1 MEDNNIKDLLS
12 EHGINP
18 KDTKKS
24 KKEKRKDVNVEQ
36 EKEEVNIVE
45 DKENKESQESNKNTN
60 TDNKN
65 NVDNIINKY
74 MNDTYNSSNFKYTTI
89 TYTKPI
95 CEDDEEME
103 DNYNEQELQNRINIL
118 KENNKDNDNIIAILE
133 SLVHIEN
140 KYSKIKEEIDDIISN
155 RNILKQYVENI
166 KKDFNNIQ
174 KDYNVLY
181 NDNTRNKYMCNQNKE
196 ILDIDLLKIQYG
208 EIINKI
214 NEIDSKLD
222 KQTLYHIDIYP
233 ICFLIG
239 LAIISIFWYFIIH

>member
-1 MEDNNIKDLLS
+1 MIEDNIKDLLR

-24 KKEKRKDVNVEQ
+24 KKEKQKDVNVEQ
-36 EKEEVNIVE
+36 KKEYSNKV
-45 DKENKESQESNKNTN
+45 ENKKSQESNENEYSK
-60 TDNKN
+60 DYIN
-65 NVDNIINKY
+65 NENINNNY
-74 MNDTYNSSNFKYTTI
+74 SSSNFKYTTI

-140 KYSKIKEEIDDIISN
+140 KYSKIKEEIEDIISN
-155 RNILKQYVENI
+155 RNNLKQDMENI

-181 NDNTRNKYMCNQNKE
+181 NDNTKNRYMCNQNKE

>member
-1 MEDNNIKDLLS
+1 MIENKVKDLLS

-18 KDTKKS
+18 KDAKKS
-24 KKEKRKDVNVEQ
+24 KKEKKKEKENVEQ
-36 EKEEVNIVE
+36 ESEETNKVE
-45 DKENKESQESNKNTN
+45 SKENKESQESNKNTN
-60 TDNKN
+60 NDSKD

-95 CEDDEEME
+95 CRDDEEME

-140 KYSKIKEEIDDIISN
+140 KYSKIKD
-155 RNILKQYVENI
+155 
-166 KKDFNNIQ
+166 
-174 KDYNVLY
+174 
-181 NDNTRNKYMCNQNKE
+181 
-196 ILDIDLLKIQYG
+196 
-208 EIINKI
+208 KI

>member
-1 MEDNNIKDLLS
+1 MIENKVKDLLS

-24 KKEKRKDVNVEQ
+24 KKEKDNEELNKVES
-36 EKEEVNIVE
+36 
-45 DKENKESQESNKNTN
+45 KENKESQESNKNTN
-60 TDNKN
+60 NDSKD

-140 KYSKIKEEIDDIISN
+140 KYSKIKEEIEDIISN
-155 RNILKQYVENI
+155 RNILKQDVEHI

>member
-1 MEDNNIKDLLS
+1 MIEDNIKDLLS

-24 KKEKRKDVNVEQ
+24 KKEKQKDVNVEQ
-36 EKEEVNIVE
+36 KKEDSNKV
-45 DKENKESQESNKNTN
+45 ENKKSQESNENEYSK
-60 TDNKN
+60 DYIN
-65 NVDNIINKY
+65 NENINNNY
-74 MNDTYNSSNFKYTTI
+74 SSSNFKYTTI

-140 KYSKIKEEIDDIISN
+140 KYSKIKEEVEDIISN
-155 RNILKQYVENI
+155 RNILKQDIENI

-181 NDNTRNKYMCNQNKE
+181 NDNTKNRYMCNQNKE

-208 EIINKI
+208 EIINRI

-222 KQTLYHIDIYP
+222 KKTYYDIDIYP
-233 ICFLIG
+233 ICFIIG
-239 LAIISIFWYFIIH
+239 LAIILIFGYFIIH

>member
-1 MEDNNIKDLLS
+1 MIEDNIKDLLR

-24 KKEKRKDVNVEQ
+24 KKEKQKDVNVEQ
-36 EKEEVNIVE
+36 KKEYSNKV
-45 DKENKESQESNKNTN
+45 ENKKSQESNENEYSK
-60 TDNKN
+60 DYIN
-65 NVDNIINKY
+65 NENINNNY
-74 MNDTYNSSNFKYTTI
+74 SSSNFKYTTI

-140 KYSKIKEEIDDIISN
+140 KCSKIKEEVEDIISN
-155 RNILKQYVENI
+155 RNILKQDVENI

-181 NDNTRNKYMCNQNKE
+181 SDNTKNRYMCNQNKE

>member
-1 MEDNNIKDLLS
+1 MIEDNIKDLLS

-24 KKEKRKDVNVEQ
+24 KKEKQKDVNVEQ
-36 EKEEVNIVE
+36 KKEDSNKV
-45 DKENKESQESNKNTN
+45 ENKKSQESNENEYSK
-60 TDNKN
+60 DYIN
-65 NVDNIINKY
+65 NENINNNY
-74 MNDTYNSSNFKYTTI
+74 SSSNFKYTTI

-140 KYSKIKEEIDDIISN
+140 KYSKIKEEVEDIISN
-155 RNILKQYVENI
+155 HNILKQDVENI

-181 NDNTRNKYMCNQNKE
+181 NDNTKNRYMCNQNKE